1 MIGVVANAGRIAGT
15 QLARQAGR
23 EIGEEAL
30 RRLLARESLED
41 LLSRDARQSLAS
53 SAELRDQIKLL
64 GKRGVQLMMRELGNQ
79 VLEDNKKKQEH
90 WNDRMNNF
98 ARNLNDHYKQHRT
111 LYAEERNVQNKEK
124 VEDRWGLRNA
134 YWSPSG
140 LYKTGKTLYISGT
153 GGKDGSLTQDIM
165 DDLLLLPTRN
175 AHNTEKYKDVMKE
188 LEKSPEISRLV
199 SHSLGSAVVN
209 KINEE
214 KPNKFATTTYAT
226 PTIKGKRKGKQ
237 DPRRLDYRNKN
248 DIVSALDG
256 YAVTQDINEFNP
268 LVAHTFKTFE
278 GNGLYNI
285 NAGTRISNGINPN
298 Q

>member
-41 LLSRDARQSLAS
+41 LLSRD
-53 SAELRDQIKLL
+53 QIKLL
-64 GKRGVQLMMRELGNQ
+64 GKKGVQLMMRELGNQ
-79 VLEDNKKKQEH
+79 VLEDNNKKQEH
-90 WNDRMNNF
+90 WNERMNNF

-175 AHNTEKYKDVMKE
+175 AHYTEKYKDVMKE
-188 LEKSPEISRLV
+188 FEKSPEISRLV

-209 KINEE
+209 KINQEQ
-214 KPNKFATTTYAT
+214 PNKFATTTYAT

-278 GNGLYNI
+278 GNGFYNI
-285 NAGTRISNGINPN
+285 NAGTRISNGIRADD

>member
-30 RRLLARESLED
+30 RRLIARESLED
-41 LLSRDARQSLAS
+41 LLSS
-53 SAELRDQIKLL
+53 DQIKLL
-64 GKRGVQLMMRELGNQ
+64 GKKGVQLMMRELGNQ

-124 VEDRWGLRNA
+124 IEDRWGLRNA
-134 YWSPSG
+134 YYSPSG
-140 LYKTGKTLYISGT
+140 IYKTGKTLYISGT
-153 GGKDGSLTQDIM
+153 GGKDGSINQDIM
-165 DDLLLLPTRN
+165 DDLLLVPTRN
-175 AHNTEKYKDVMKE
+175 VHQSEKYKDAMKAINE
-188 LEKSPEISRLV
+188 SPEVSRLV
-199 SHSLGSAVVN
+199 GHSLASAVIN
-209 KINEE
+209 KINQEQ
-214 KPNKFATTTYAT
+214 PNRFATTTYAT

-285 NAGTRISNGINPN
+285 NAGTRISNGIRPN
-298 Q
+298 D

>member
-1 MIGVVANAGRIAGT
+1 MLGVVANAGRIAGT
-15 QLARQAGR
+15 QVARQAGR

-30 RRLLARESLED
+30 RRLLAREGLEG
-41 LLSRDARQSLAS
+41 LISRDQL
-53 SAELRDQIKLL
+53 KLL

-79 VLEDNKKKQEH
+79 ILEDNNKKQEH

-98 ARNLNDHYKQHRT
+98 ARNLNEHYKQHRT

-124 VEDRWGLRNA
+124 IEDRWGLRNA

-153 GGKDGSLTQDIM
+153 GGKDGSITRDIM
-165 DDLLLLPTRN
+165 DDLLSLPTRN
-175 AHNTEKYKDVMKE
+175 AHNTEKYRDVMKE

-214 KPNKFATTTYAT
+214 QPKKFATTTYAT

-237 DPRRLDYRNKN
+237 DPRRLDHRNPS
-248 DIVSALDG
+248 DVVSALDG
-256 YAVTQDINEFNP
+256 YAITSDLKDWNP
-268 LVAHTFKTFE
+268 LSSHSYKNFE
-278 GNGLYNI
+278 GNGLYSI
-285 NAGTRISNGINPN
+285 NAGTRISNGIRPN
-298 Q
+298 D

>member
-41 LLSRDARQSLAS
+41 LLT
-53 SAELRDQIKLL
+53 RDQIKLL

-79 VLEDNKKKQEH
+79 VLEDNNKKQEH
-90 WNDRMNNF
+90 WNERMNNF

-209 KINEE
+209 KINQEQ
-214 KPNKFATTTYAT
+214 PNKFATTTYAT
-226 PTIKGKRKGKQ
+226 PTMKGKRKGKQ

-256 YAVTQDINEFNP
+256 YAITQDINEFNP

>member
-41 LLSRDARQSLAS
+41 LLSRD
-53 SAELRDQIKLL
+53 QIKLL

-90 WNDRMNNF
+90 WNDRINNF
-98 ARNLNDHYKQHRT
+98 ARNLNDHFKQHRT

-134 YWSPSG
+134 YYSPSG

-153 GGKDGSLTQDIM
+153 GGKDGSINKDIM

-175 AHNTEKYKDVMKE
+175 AHNTEKYRDVMKE
-188 LEKSPEISRLV
+188 LEKSPKISRLV

-214 KPNKFATTTYAT
+214 QPNKFATTTYAT
-226 PTIKGKRKGKQ
+226 PTIKRKRKGKQ

-268 LVAHTFKTFE
+268 LVAHTFKTFA
-278 GNGLYNI
+278 GNGLYEI
-285 NAGTRISNGINPN
+285 NAGTKISNGFNPN
-298 Q
+298 HSLG